1 MRYWPHS
8 YRITIWQYVQGIM
21 ALLLLGSD
29 NLPQV
34 LDPVVPDVLAEVGA
48 EILDCLPLEMY
59 TCIHEKHLA

>member
-1 MRYWPHS
+1 MAICTGNYL
-8 YRITIWQYVQGIM
+8 

-29 NLPQV
+29 NRPQV